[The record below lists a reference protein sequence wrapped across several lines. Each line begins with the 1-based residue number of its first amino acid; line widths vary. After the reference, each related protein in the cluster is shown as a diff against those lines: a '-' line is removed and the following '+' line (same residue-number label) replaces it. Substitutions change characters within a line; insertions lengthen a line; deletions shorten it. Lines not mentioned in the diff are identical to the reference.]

1 MAALDDATVALIKID
16 YEESDLTLDAIGKK
30 FGRTASSISRMAHER
45 GWLLRSLR
53 MGRRPRINS
62 QLSNMGR
69 ALIAHRLC
77 GVINKKLDQME
88 KDMENGELS
97 SADLERDA
105 KTITSMVAGVQKV
118 TTIPDE
124 DKVSKLDGVQSAP
137 ADAADEVARL
147 QREIIERFERIEKR
161 RHAERGSE

>member
-1 MAALDDATVALIKID
+1 MAAFDQATLNLIRID
-16 YEESDLTLDAIGKK
+16 YEESDLTVAAIGTKY
-30 FGRTASSISRMAHER
+30 GVTAGYISRLAREH
-45 GWLLRSLR
+45 GWLMRHER
-53 MGRRPRINS
+53 MGRRPRTDAPLTNAA
-62 QLSNMGR
+62 R
-69 ALIAHRLC
+69 TLIAHRLC

-124 DKVSKLDGVQSAP
+124 DKVSKLDGVQSSP

-161 RHAERGSE
+161 RHAERGPE